1 VSTTFFLYPLFE
13 QGFLNFLVLCLLG
26 WARFVL
32 HGVLLCLIA
41 YSGNDLMLLEIGRL
55 FLNRKGREF
64 CFPPVKFRFF
74 TCNLFGVGD
83 LQVVQMFQFD
93 CGLVSE

>member
-1 VSTTFFLYPLFE
+1 
-13 QGFLNFLVLCLLG
+13 
-26 WARFVL
+26 
-32 HGVLLCLIA
+32 
-41 YSGNDLMLLEIGRL
+41 MLLEIGRL

-74 TCNLFGVGD
+74 YMQLVWRCRVGD